1 LAASLR
7 AGRRR
12 AAVRWNLLGMLDLV
26 VVLGIGALS
35 APGPLHLV
43 PTVPST
49 AALLQAPLLVIPVF
63 LAPLSLLLHAAS
75 LRAMLTGPEAA
86 VAGAAPTAGPP

>member
-1 LAASLR
+1 
-7 AGRRR
+7 
-12 AAVRWNLLGMLDLV
+12 MLDLV

-75 LRAMLTGPEAA
+75 LRAILTGPEAA